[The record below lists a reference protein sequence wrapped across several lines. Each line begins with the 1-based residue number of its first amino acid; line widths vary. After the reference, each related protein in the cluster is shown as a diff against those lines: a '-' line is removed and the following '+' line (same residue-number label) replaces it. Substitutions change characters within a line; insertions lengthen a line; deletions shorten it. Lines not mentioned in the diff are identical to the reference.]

1 MKVAHLLG
9 LQGPWR
15 CQVCRDLDCLHCRSY
30 GPIRVFFS
38 ASYNWRSA
46 ALFGLS
52 FSTAPPVQALKG
64 LPCLGSFSV
73 VWCVRHTEGSPWV
86 GSYSVVQC
94 LRHLMGQSLYYATA
108 DAGVWGE
115 ALVMAPPPC
124 VTQQYS
130 LASKAARLS
139 STAISHHNL
148 LSQLPSIRLSAVN
161 SSPHPGI
168 APKSLNSS
176 SQMLCLGDYHSC
188 SEYVWLL
195 QGLSYSHSI

>member
-73 VWCVRHTEGSPWV
+73 VWCIRHIEGAPGWGPILWV
-86 GSYSVVQC
+86 SASRVWWACLSIVQLPMLVC
-94 LRHLMGQSLYYATA
+94 GKRDPM
-108 DAGVWGE
+108 
-115 ALVMAPPPC
+115 VMAPL
-124 VTQQYS
+124 T
-130 LASKAARLS
+130 LD
-139 STAISHHNL
+139 
-148 LSQLPSIRLSAVN
+148 SAVLPCFHDCPA
-161 SSPHPGI
+161 SLHRHFPPQSPP
-168 APKSLNSS
+168 
-176 SQMLCLGDYHSC
+176 
-188 SEYVWLL
+188 
-195 QGLSYSHSI
+195 